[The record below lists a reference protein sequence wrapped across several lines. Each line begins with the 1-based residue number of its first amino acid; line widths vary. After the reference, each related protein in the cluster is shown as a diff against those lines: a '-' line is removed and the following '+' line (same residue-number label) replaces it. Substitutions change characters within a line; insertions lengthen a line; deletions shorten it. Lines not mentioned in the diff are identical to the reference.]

1 MNVNV
6 KLLTVYKTLTL
17 AKTILVTWSMDIIAY
32 SRKAISLLGATD
44 SINLCI
50 LVLNLRV
57 LTGIYRQRQQDCA
70 SRPGQSVGK
79 IALPGKVSTHN
90 HISYTF
96 RRCDEEMGLSSVA

>member
-1 MNVNV
+1 MKVNF
-6 KLLTVYKTLTL
+6 KLLTVYKTLTF

-44 SINLCI
+44 SINLCV

-57 LTGIYRQRQQDCA
+57 LTGIYRQRRQDCA
-70 SRPGQSVGK
+70 SWPCQRVGK
-79 IALPGKVSTHN
+79 IVLPGKVSTHN

-96 RRCDEEMGLSSVA
+96 RRSEDEMGLSSEA